1 MSKYGPVELRV
12 MARMALAAR
21 DKHDDRWLR
30 LILGVALRTGLSP
43 QDVESK
49 IEAIAG
55 GHSV

>member
-1 MSKYGPVELRV
+1 MNSYGSVALRI

-21 DKHDDRWLR
+21 DKHDERWLR

-49 IEAIAG
+49 IENLG
-55 GHSV
+55 RE